1 MVEEEKYGVREWR
14 VCSGVGHGR
23 EQNDFL
29 MSFFLFKWQAG
40 WQGNMEMVF
49 TTLLV
54 SILWVLFAR
63 KGGLVIF
70 LGGDLK
76 EKEWPW
82 FLYPIV
88 VISSDFLSI
97 PCIICFCLDELVLFL
112 LLFLAFLIDNLFLF
126 LLFVFRF
133 LPRVSS

>member
-97 PCIICFCLDELVLFL
+97 PCIICFCLDESY
-112 LLFLAFLIDNLFLF
+112 
-126 LLFVFRF
+126 FRF
-133 LPRVSS
+133 FFLPF